1 MFNSPWHYFN
11 PGGSEFYGG
20 FNMLKTA
27 IVYSDMLTTVS
38 PRYAKEITTEAYGC
52 GLEGVL
58 RSRQADLVGILNGV
72 DYSEWNT
79 KKKPHLKTP
88 YSVEDLRGKQLL
100 KAELQKEMG

>member
-1 MFNSPWHYFN
+1 
-11 PGGSEFYGG
+11 
-20 FNMLKTA
+20 MLKTA

-58 RSRQADLVGILNGV
+58 RSRHADLVGILKGV

-79 KKKPHLKTP
+79 KKNPYLQTP
-88 YSVEDLRGKQLL
+88 YSVEDLDGKRVL
-100 KAELQKEMG
+100 KAALQKEMGLPERDNVPLFGTV